1 MSIGEHLYPV
11 PDNFKK
17 WTSIDLCC
25 FCLHEGQVYFLLRNH
40 YCFIQRVT
48 KGVESYFDLALKA
61 QIRVAD
67 HFYRPAPRQRMKTF
81 LPGNKL
87 HEPNRCIADE
97 NSPRER
103 ITLPALKA
111 ERALSYENRH
121 PARTSNLAA
130 VAILKI
136 QTPFHGDEVTEG
148 NGSTLHLNLED
159 ISLFFRIV
167 KRNLLPTQNEDLFHR
182 ALGVVDSQY
191 DHSSSTKGGHFRPQR
206 ASNRPSHPGAL
217 HDKHPFA
224 SGQCA
229 ISAIYVNRC
238 LHIQH
243 CDSSD
248 FIDDIDIEIST
259 ETCLSETIEDHLSIE
274 NTEAHI
280 WARGEHNLFG
290 SRAEV

>member
-87 HEPNRCIADE
+87 HEPNRCITDE

-121 PARTSNLAA
+121 PACTSNLTT

-136 QTPFHGDEVTEG
+136 QAPFHGDEVTEG

-159 ISLFFRIV
+159 TSLRFRIV
-167 KRNLLPTQNEDLFHR
+167 KRNLLPTENEDLFHR
-182 ALGVVDSQY
+182 ALGIVDSQY
-191 DHSSSTKGGHFRPQR
+191 DHSSRSKGGHFRPQR
-206 ASNRPSHPGAL
+206 
-217 HDKHPFA
+217 
-224 SGQCA
+224 
-229 ISAIYVNRC
+229 
-238 LHIQH
+238 
-243 CDSSD
+243 SSD
-248 FIDDIDIEIST
+248 CPGNSGSADD
-259 ETCLSETIEDHLSIE
+259 EDPFTRDQLPPYAT
-274 NTEAHI
+274 NV
-280 WARGEHNLFG
+280 N
-290 SRAEV
+290 